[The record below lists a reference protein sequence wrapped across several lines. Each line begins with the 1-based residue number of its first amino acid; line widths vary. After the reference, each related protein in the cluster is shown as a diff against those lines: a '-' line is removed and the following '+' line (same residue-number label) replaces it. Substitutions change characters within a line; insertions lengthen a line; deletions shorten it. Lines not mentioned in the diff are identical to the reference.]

1 MWELVVKGLGLYVVM
16 AIVSAITAF
25 AGSTVLGVILSGL
38 LYIAFVVLMYAEG
51 ASAGEHQVG
60 ISDMVSRLRQEG
72 KQPDARLLKSTYD
85 PKKGICAFLILSLP
99 LVALAVVN
107 LILAPSS
114 ANENTLGI
122 ITRVVFLPQA
132 FLTVLLNSLVK
143 LDISGAMEAGKAVL
157 RGIGYDGLDING
169 IIAATGKVGTYAFAS
184 DTSSLTLMRIL
195 YIPFSVLP
203 PLAMLFGYL
212 QGPRLR
218 KRTLDAMMSG
228 SRKKQRRMKKQNRG
242 FKPAKPEI

>member
-16 AIVSAITAF
+16 AILSAITAF

-60 ISDMVSRLRQEG
+60 ISDMVARLRQEG
-72 KQPDARLLKSTYD
+72 KQPDSRLLKTTYD
-85 PKKGICAFLILSLP
+85 PKKGICAFIILSLP
-99 LVALAVVN
+99 LVALAVAN
-107 LILAPSS
+107 LFFAPSS
-114 ANENTLGI
+114 ANENTLGT
-122 ITRVVFLPQA
+122 ITRIVFLPQA
-132 FLTVLLNSLVK
+132 FLTVWLNSLVK
-143 LDISGAMEAGKAVL
+143 VDISGAVEACKAVL
-157 RGIGYDGLDING
+157 SGISYDGLNVNSIM
-169 IIAATGKVGTYAFAS
+169 AAANSVSSYAFAS
-184 DTSSLTLMRIL
+184 DTSSLALMRIL

-228 SRKKQRRMKKQNRG
+228 SRKKQRRMKKHNRG
-242 FKPAKPEI
+242 FKPVKPEI

>member
-60 ISDMVSRLRQEG
+60 ISDMVAHLRSEG
-72 KQPDARLLKSTYD
+72 KQPDARLLKTTYD
-85 PKKGICAFLILSLP
+85 PKKGICAFIILSLP
-99 LVALAVVN
+99 LVALAVAN
-107 LILAPSS
+107 IFFAPPS
-114 ANENTLGI
+114 ANENTLGT
-122 ITRVVFLPQA
+122 ITRIVFLPQA
-132 FLTVLLNSLVK
+132 FLTVWLNSLVK
-143 LDISGAMEAGKAVL
+143 LDISGAVEASRAVL
-157 RGIGYDGLDING
+157 SGIGYDGLDVNAIMS
-169 IIAATGKVGTYAFAS
+169 AAGSVSRYAFAS

-218 KRTLDAMMSG
+218 KRTLDTMMSG
-228 SRKKQRRMKKQNRG
+228 SRKKQRRMKKQSRG

>member
-16 AIVSAITAF
+16 AILSAITAF

-60 ISDMVSRLRQEG
+60 ISDMVARLRQEG
-72 KQPDARLLKSTYD
+72 KQPDARLLKTAYD
-85 PKKGICAFLILSLP
+85 AKKGVCAFIILSLP
-99 LVALAVVN
+99 LVALAVAN
-107 LILAPSS
+107 LFFAPSS
-114 ANENTLGI
+114 ANENTLGT

-132 FLTVLLNSLVK
+132 FLTVWLNSLVK
-143 LDISGAMEAGKAVL
+143 VDISGAVEASKAVL
-157 RGIGYDGLDING
+157 SGIGYDGLNVNSIM
-169 IIAATGKVGTYAFAS
+169 AATNSVSTYAFAS
-184 DTSSLTLMRIL
+184 DTSSLALMRIL
-195 YIPFSVLP
+195 YSPFSVLP

-218 KRTLDAMMSG
+218 KRTLDAMMFG
-228 SRKKQRRMKKQNRG
+228 SRKKQRRMKKHNRG
-242 FKPAKPEI
+242 FKPVKPEI